1 MILDTNPFAWAE
13 LQAELSLQTAL
24 AHLLLFLNAH
34 LSFSH
39 ANQVAVI
46 ASHTKEATFLFPST
60 TPTARPP
67 SQNDANKYRLFAQIE
82 DQVQASL
89 QRLFERT
96 DPDSLAGTNETMMA
110 GALSLALTYIHRV
123 VNADTL
129 DLGSTLPRPGEV
141 PRQEVSSM
149 TARILVV
156 SVSGDLAN
164 QYVSVMNSIFAAQ
177 RQRVPI
183 DICKISGDTVFLQQ
197 ASDSTGGI
205 YMLLE
210 QPGSLLQYL
219 LVCTP
224 LPT

>member
-1 MILDTNPFAWAE
+1 
-13 LQAELSLQTAL
+13 
-24 AHLLLFLNAH
+24 
-34 LSFSH
+34 
-39 ANQVAVI
+39 
-46 ASHTKEATFLFPST
+46 
-60 TPTARPP
+60 
-67 SQNDANKYRLFAQIE
+67 
-82 DQVQASL
+82 
-89 QRLFERT
+89 
-96 DPDSLAGTNETMMA
+96 
-110 GALSLALTYIHRV
+110 
-123 VNADTL
+123 
-129 DLGSTLPRPGEV
+129 
-141 PRQEVSSM
+141 M

-219 LVCTP
+219 LVRTP